1 MKKIFSSIYS
11 KLIYSIF
18 FIIVIQLIGSFFT
31 KNNLEWYRYLEKPPL
46 TPPNYIFG
54 PIWAILYLMIAISFW
69 KIWINNSNKK
79 KSAYGF
85 FFLQI
90 FFNVSWTFCF
100 FYLQNPLL
108 GLLDIILLDI
118 FIIFTLIYFVKISVF
133 SAIMLIPYT
142 FWTLYASYLNLGFWI
157 LN

>member
-1 MKKIFSSIYS
+1 MKKIFFSIYA

-18 FIIVIQLIGSFFT
+18 FILIIQLIGSFFT
-31 KNNLEWYRYLEKPPL
+31 KNSLEWYRYLIKPPF
-46 TPPNYIFG
+46 TPPDYIFG
-54 PIWAILYLMIAISFW
+54 PIWTILYLMIGISFW
-69 KIWINNSNKK
+69 KIWINNTNNK
-79 KSAYGF
+79 KSAYIF

-118 FIIFTLIYFVKISVF
+118 FIIFTIIHFMKISIF
-133 SAIMLIPYT
+133 SAIMLIPYA
-142 FWTLYASYLNLGFWI
+142 FWTLYATYLNLSFWI
-157 LN
+157 IN